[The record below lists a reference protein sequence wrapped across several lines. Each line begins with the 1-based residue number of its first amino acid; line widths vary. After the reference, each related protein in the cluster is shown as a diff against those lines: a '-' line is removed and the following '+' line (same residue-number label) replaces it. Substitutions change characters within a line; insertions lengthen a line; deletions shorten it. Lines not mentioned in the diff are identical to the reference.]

1 MTKLLRNTLLP
12 SLGILL
18 MATLPASAQKREII
32 RLQADV
38 SILQQQ
44 LRELQKGFDSDI
56 AVLKDLVEKLFDQS
70 ARMQVVLEA

>member
-1 MTKLLRNTLLP
+1 MLRHTLLP

-18 MATLPASAQKREII
+18 IAVLPASAQKREII

-56 AVLKDLVEKLFDQS
+56 AVYERPGREALRPVEQD
-70 ARMQVVLEA
+70 AGRP

>member
-1 MTKLLRNTLLP
+1 MLRHTLLP

-18 MATLPASAQKREII
+18 MAMLPASAQKREII

-70 ARMQVVLEA
+70 NRMQAVLKA